1 MQTSNTK
8 PMGQIPEKLPH
19 NLILEERARL
29 TVSGVTRIVRYDE
42 DEVVLETGKD
52 TLTIGGGSLQ
62 VSELSIQSGEVRIA
76 GHVEYVQY
84 SEPIAHSAGGLLR
97 RLAR

>member
-1 MQTSNTK
+1 MQTNNIK
-8 PMGQIPEKLPH
+8 PTGQPAEKLPH

-42 DEVVLETGKD
+42 DEVVLETAKG

-62 VSELSIQSGEVRIA
+62 VSELSIQSGEVRIS
-76 GHVEYVQY
+76 GRVEFMQY
-84 SEPIAHSAGGLLR
+84 SEPVAHSAGGLLR